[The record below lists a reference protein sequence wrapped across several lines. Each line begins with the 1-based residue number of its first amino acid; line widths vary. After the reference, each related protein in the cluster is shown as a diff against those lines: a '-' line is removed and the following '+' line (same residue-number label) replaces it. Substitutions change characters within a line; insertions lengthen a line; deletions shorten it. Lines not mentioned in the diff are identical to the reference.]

1 VLQTENL
8 TPLQNLAVVSRS
20 PDITEAIV
28 LSRIIGPSLGQL
40 QSRQLG
46 EEAMTRQTSL
56 PLFLSQ
62 SLAMCEALQ
71 LGAGRVVR
79 LTATICIENHLL
91 ARRELTTMLC
101 NCSQVVCSRS
111 AISRISRLAS
121 GISADELVARYA
133 SSKTCA
139 THCHWSPIA

>member
-1 VLQTENL
+1 MLQTENL

-40 QSRQLG
+40 QSQQLG

-71 LGAGRVVR
+71 LGGWSSSPADRDYLYRESSLGTARADNDAMQLLPSR
-79 LTATICIENHLL
+79 LFPVCDIENQPTSL
-91 ARRELTTMLC
+91 RNQC
-101 NCSQVVCSRS
+101 
-111 AISRISRLAS
+111 
-121 GISADELVARYA
+121 
-133 SSKTCA
+133 
-139 THCHWSPIA
+139 